1 MPRDEDVDLER
12 IRRRANMMPSDDE
25 SSYDNSS
32 DEGGEETRNTPSAP
46 GGDGSDDAS
55 AEGGDYQSDD
65 NDDDPEEDFS
75 DEGGSLDENDE
86 EVGSSDDGSGSE
98 SEDEVDE
105 VARRRKASRK
115 PPGELTFAER
125 LAMKMDGSDDA
136 VQVRNLHGKNAS
148 WAEVGAAAAAA
159 SNPKAKKQKNAPMEM
174 STKWAVGRHR
184 DVVDVKKVERR
195 DPRFQGGDTTEL
207 KGRAAEEAAAFLES
221 KRIDELQS
229 INKALAKEKK
239 RRGGRAGGADSR
251 LETLKQ
257 TAARLKQVGGERK
270 RAASEA
276 KAKSEWKQS
285 ERAAVAAGK
294 QPFYL
299 KRGQAREL
307 VMNKHFEE
315 LRKGKGGK
323 KRVEKLV
330 EKKRKKHAVKERK
343 WMPEERGGQ
352 PGGLKRQRNDGYS
365 A

>member
-1 MPRDEDVDLER
+1 MPRDEDIDLER
-12 IRRRANMMPSDDE
+12 IRRRANMMTSDDE
-25 SSYDNSS
+25 SSYDDSG
-32 DEGGEETRNTPSAP
+32 DEGNEDANFVPNALA
-46 GGDGSDDAS
+46 GDGSDDES
-55 AEGGDYQSDD
+55 GEGGDYRSDD
-65 NDDDPEEDFS
+65 ESEQGEGSSSGEDDLVESSNE
-75 DEGGSLDENDE
+75 LDN
-86 EVGSSDDGSGSE
+86 SDDGSGSE
-98 SEDEVDE
+98 SEGDDDD

-125 LAMKMDGSDDA
+125 LALKMDGSDDV
-136 VQVRNLHGKNAS
+136 VQGRNSHSKS
-148 WAEVGAAAAAA
+148 WTEVATAAAAT
-159 SNPKAKKQKNAPMEM
+159 SSKAKKQKNAPMEM

-221 KRIDELQS
+221 KRVNELQS
-229 INKALAKEKK
+229 VNKALAKEKK

-257 TAARLKQVGGERK
+257 TAARLKQVGGERQ

-276 KAKSEWKQS
+276 KAKSEWKQT